1 MMEKKQIRFIDSQYN
16 ELFKIND
23 GDSIRIKFSDGET
36 VIRKCRY
43 IDDYHTEIGSNVYH
57 ICEFAERMEQNGNVY
72 EPYKPVRSK
81 GGMER

>member
-16 ELFKIND
+16 ELFKIDD
-23 GDSIRIKFSDGET
+23 GNSIRIKFSDGET

-57 ICEFAERMEQNGNVY
+57 ICEFAERMEQCGNVY
-72 EPYKPVRSK
+72 ESNMPARSK